1 MTQPPHNYQPPSP
14 SPTDQGS
21 SKENVSNNLS
31 IEHTEED
38 TETYDSDSN
47 FTDCTTTNKNNL
59 SEAVRMSDPL
69 NTHEGL
75 SPAYTINASLSK
87 ITISDKLTDSNY
99 ISWSISIQRALRSV
113 GLQSY
118 IKDESSMNND
128 KHFNTH
134 CDCITNWL
142 LNSMDSAKA
151 NWMQS
156 RIMVPD
162 DENLELIYSPQKLC
176 EETRRYHAPCTEA
189 ARFRLET
196 ELDAFKQGYKVNL
209 ITHLDNFTVLKDRL
223 LLAGGKT
230 STERLARRL
239 LQSLNSSHKEMIDS
253 IIRNITPL
261 SYEAVETEIKRLISE
276 NSAITGN
283 NVSSANVN
291 V

>member
-128 KHFNTH
+128 KHINTH
-134 CDCITNWL
+134 CYCITNWL
-142 LNSMDSAKA
+142 LNSMDSANA
-151 NWMQS
+151 NRMQS

-162 DENLELIYSPQKLC
+162 DENLELIYSPQKLW

-196 ELDAFKQGYKVNL
+196 ELDVFKQGYKVNL